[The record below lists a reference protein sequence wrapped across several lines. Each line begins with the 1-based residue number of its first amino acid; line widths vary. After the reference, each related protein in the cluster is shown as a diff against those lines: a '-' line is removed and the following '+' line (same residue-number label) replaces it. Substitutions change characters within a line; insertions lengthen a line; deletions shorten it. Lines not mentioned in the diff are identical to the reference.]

1 MILNLQVQLLLVP
14 FLMLM
19 CGNRRELLLVF
30 GDALFAKEG
39 ESIED
44 FHERYMESLRQLF
57 DKYVGFSPDPNH
69 KLIIK

>member
-1 MILNLQVQLLLVP
+1 MLSLETEMRGLM
-14 FLMLM
+14 FLH
-19 CGNRRELLLVF
+19 GIRREILLVF

-44 FHERYMESLRQLF
+44 FHERYIESLRQLF
-57 DKYVGFSPDPNH
+57 NKYVGFSPDPNH

>member
-1 MILNLQVQLLLVP
+1 MDWTANEANV
-14 FLMLM
+14 
-19 CGNRRELLLVF
+19 VF

-44 FHERYMESLRQLF
+44 FHERYIESLRQLF
-57 DKYVGFSPDPNH
+57 NKYVGFSPDPNH